1 VFRDASGAAVSSAAA
16 TPAAAAADATAS
28 AAAPSATAPATSFG
42 PLVRSSLAPTART
55 RIFSPEEIRRPQLK
69 AGPGKSLLV
78 VHIARDFGAGLGQ
91 VSFLFGS
98 GIILEPD
105 FSPLKV
111 VAGGR
116 RFAPAGSYPEGPTL
130 ELVYEIPAGARD
142 LRLEDGAASWPLT
155 PETAAPPARAA
166 L

>member
-1 VFRDASGAAVSSAAA
+1 
-16 TPAAAAADATAS
+16 
-28 AAAPSATAPATSFG
+28 
-42 PLVRSSLAPTART
+42 
-55 RIFSPEEIRRPQLK
+55 
-69 AGPGKSLLV
+69 V

-116 RFAPAGSYPEGPTL
+116 RFPPAGSYPEGPTL
-130 ELVYEIPAGARD
+130 ELVYEIPAAARD

-155 PETAAPPARAA
+155 PEAASPARAG